1 MSSGDRR
8 YDAIVVGAGPNGLSA
23 AITLA
28 AAGRSTLLLEASDRP
43 GGAVRT
49 EELTLPGFHHD
60 VFSAVHPTAAASPV
74 FAALP
79 LARHGLEWVHP
90 RHEVAHVLGGERAAV
105 LSRSLEE
112 TQGSLDRLAP
122 GDGARWRAFAE
133 PHVRSFDALRGVM
146 LAGFPPV
153 AGALRLLAARR
164 LGGALEFGRLAL
176 MPASALAADLFE
188 SPGSAAW
195 LYGQALHG
203 DAGPLESGSAI
214 AGAWLGILGHA
225 VGWPSPRGGAGAIAG
240 ALAGHLRELGGELR
254 CGARATG
261 LLVERGRAAGVRVES
276 GEALGAPVVVC
287 DLTPRGLLRLAGDDL
302 PGPYAAALR
311 RYRYGPATLKVDWA
325 LSAPI
330 PWSAPEAREAGTVH
344 VGGDAEVILRHA
356 ADLRAGQRT
365 QRPFLLVGQ
374 QSVADPTRAPAG
386 KHTAWAYTHPPHGL
400 DWSAEREPMA
410 DLIEER
416 IEAFAPGF
424 RDAILARHVLDPEG
438 FEQRNANLVGGDVG
452 AGSYQ
457 LDQVIFRPVPTLSPY
472 RTPLGGLYLG
482 SASTWPG
489 GAVHGVPGRA
499 AARAALIDAR
509 LALRR

>member
-1 MSSGDRR
+1 MTSGDRR

-28 AAGRSTLLLEASDRP
+28 AAGRSTLLVEASDRP

-49 EELTLPGFHHD
+49 EELTLPGFRHD
-60 VFSAVHPTAAASPV
+60 VFSAVHPTAVASPV
-74 FAALP
+74 FAAMP
-79 LARHGLEWVHP
+79 LARHGLDWVHP
-90 RHEVAHVLGGERAAV
+90 RHAVAHVLGGERAAV
-105 LSRSLEE
+105 LSRSIEE
-112 TQGSLDRLAP
+112 TAAGLDRLAP

-133 PHVRSFDALRGVM
+133 PYLRSFDALRAVM
-146 LAGFPPV
+146 LGGFPPV

-195 LYGQALHG
+195 LFGQALHG

-214 AGAWLGILGHA
+214 AGAWLALLGHA
-225 VGWPSPRGGAGAIAG
+225 VGWPSPRGGAGALAA
-240 ALAGHLRELGGELR
+240 ALAGHLGELGGELR

-261 LLVERGRAAGVRVES
+261 LVVERGRAAGVRLES
-276 GEALGAPVVVC
+276 GEALAAPVVVC
-287 DLTPRGLLRLAGDDL
+287 DLTPRGLLALAGDDL
-302 PGPYAAALR
+302 PPAYAAALR
-311 RYRYGPATLKVDWA
+311 RYRYGSATIKVDWA

-330 PWSAPEAREAGTVH
+330 PWSAPEARAAGTVH
-344 VGGDAEVILRHA
+344 VGGEADVILDNA
-356 ADLRAGQRT
+356 ADVRAGRRT
-365 QRPFLLVGQ
+365 DRPFLLVGQ
-374 QSVADPTRAPAG
+374 QSVADPTRAPDG
-386 KHTAWAYTHPPHGL
+386 KHTAWAYTHPPHATRW
-400 DWSAEREPMA
+400 DAEREPLA
-410 DLIEER
+410 DLVEQR

-424 RDAILARHVLDPEG
+424 RDAILARHVLDPPR

-457 LDQVIFRPVPTLSPY
+457 LDQVIFRPVPSLSPY
-472 RTPLGGLYLG
+472 RTPLRGLYLG

-499 AARAALIDAR
+499 AARVALIEGR
-509 LALRR
+509 LRPGR